1 MRRLPFLVCAV
12 ALLAAPATAPA
23 AGPDTGGTAAP
34 WYAGG
39 ASFGQ
44 PVQKVR
50 RWTPRSSRPIA
61 TEFSVAPATLEAG
74 VPATFTYRIDGSMR
88 TVRVRIELTRAGATA
103 PAMRLRLGYRRT
115 GVRQTYA

>member
-1 MRRLPFLVCAV
+1 MRRLPPLACAV

-34 WYAGG
+34 SYAGG
-39 ASFGQ
+39 TSFGQ

-61 TEFSVAPATLEAG
+61 TEFSVAPATLDAG
-74 VPATFTYRIDGSMR
+74 VPATFTYRIVGPMR
-88 TVRVRIELTRAGATA
+88 AVRVRIELSRAGLAA
-103 PAMRLRLGYRRT
+103 PA
-115 GVRQTYA
+115 